1 MRGLRR
7 LLVIAAQGTFIA
19 LIWTTHASAEIT
31 VEESNYSSGV
41 LTIRGETSQP
51 NQRVTLDGRYAE
63 WTNRYGGFTFRVR
76 YLPGDCLAQIKAGQ
90 EERPTYIA
98 NCEPSLPKLG
108 GQSRDDQ
115 PGDNNGS
122 TSAHAG
128 GTAELRVVTQP
139 CERGGECMVVCRNGE
154 YAISAYCP
162 RGSADIL
169 DERSVACRQD
179 TPSRIVAYCVSPG
192 SS

>member
-1 MRGLRR
+1 MQGFRR

-19 LIWTTHASAEIT
+19 LLWTTHASAEIT
-31 VEESNYSSGV
+31 VQESNYSSGV
-41 LTIRGETSQP
+41 LTIRGETSQS

-63 WTNRYGGFTFRVR
+63 WTNRYGRFTFRVR

-108 GQSRDDQ
+108 GRSRNDEPREDQ
-115 PGDNNGS
+115 
-122 TSAHAG
+122 AG

-179 TPSRIVAYCVSPG
+179 NPSRIVAYCMSPG

>member
-1 MRGLRR
+1 MSALRR
-7 LLVIAAQGTFIA
+7 LLIIAALGP

-41 LTIRGETSQP
+41 LTIRGETSQS

-63 WTNRYGGFTFRVR
+63 WTNRYGRFTFRVR

-98 NCEPSLPKLG
+98 NCAPSLPKLG
-108 GQSRDDQ
+108 DQARDDQ
-115 PGDNNGS
+115 PRANGS
-122 TSAHAG
+122 TSAPAD
-128 GTAELRVVTQP
+128 GTAALRVVKQP
-139 CERGGECMVVCRNGE
+139 CERGGDCIVVCRNGE
-154 YAISAYCP
+154 YAINAYCP
-162 RGSADIL
+162 RGSAGFL

-179 TPSRIVAYCVSPG
+179 NPSRIVAYCMSPSG
-192 SS
+192 S